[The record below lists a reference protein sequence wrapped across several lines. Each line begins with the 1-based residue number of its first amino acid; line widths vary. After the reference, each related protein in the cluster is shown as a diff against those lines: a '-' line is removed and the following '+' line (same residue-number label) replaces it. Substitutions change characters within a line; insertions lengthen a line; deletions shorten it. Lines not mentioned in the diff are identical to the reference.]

1 MRLVRSVVVLAL
13 FAGAGMV
20 PCMGQSASSPDTL
33 QGRLEE
39 EAARLLLEGV
49 RRAKAG
55 KYEASLARLRPLF
68 ERDTTSLRARQESLL
83 AYWLGKVCAE
93 RGRTKR
99 ALDVWRTGVLE
110 TDRRPAA
117 FSYRLA
123 DAFIRTAV
131 HRGSAEDY
139 ERATDAYLRLL
150 RQTDE
155 TPLTDGEQAIARQH
169 LRELAVILPPQL
181 QKRTGVRF
189 DRDDFEITIDRT
201 PGAGTVL
208 AKWWKSRDPIP
219 RTRQN
224 ERIREHLDRASYARE
239 HFTHEGRMDDRGK
252 LYIRL
257 GEPHRARSI
266 GMIDQETTRPITS
279 RLRRNEFWT
288 YPSVDPKAYYLLVE
302 KAPDEFIVGGAADL
316 FPTGLMPGRE
326 YLYLMEEVLRDLA
339 TFHGDYGTRAAEAF
353 DRAAWSRDNEQ
364 YGIGSDPYEGPP
376 EDFVRKMENKVE
388 TIDRQNAQRRAER
401 VPSSYSDVAEE
412 HPDLPIASRTA
423 RFLTETGKTT
433 FQVYWSLPT
442 SALALTENVR
452 ERLAASASAPVLP
465 ASGSPQRFALTA
477 SARQESYQY
486 AEERVRNRQYFVSS
500 SSTDG
505 STLEPRT
512 LSVTVNDSLFHVAT
526 QWDQHAVHRSEGG
539 GSQIGVVLRRHT
551 ERYDTLSALSSDP
564 RSLEMSDLKLLT
576 VPKETP
582 ATAVMSEAALPY
594 PFDRVRVGQSLALAF
609 EIYHLGRGDE
619 DRTRYAVSYEM
630 KRRTEDGG
638 LLGLFGGDDERK
650 TTTTTTYQGKS
661 RTEKEYILLGLK
673 NVIDDQSSDVTVT
686 VTVRDK
692 VTGQAVSRST
702 RFRVVVPDGK

>member
-1 MRLVRSVVVLAL
+1 
-13 FAGAGMV
+13 
-20 PCMGQSASSPDTL
+20 
-33 QGRLEE
+33 
-39 EAARLLLEGV
+39 
-49 RRAKAG
+49 
-55 KYEASLARLRPLF
+55 
-68 ERDTTSLRARQESLL
+68 
-83 AYWLGKVCAE
+83 
-93 RGRTKR
+93 
-99 ALDVWRTGVLE
+99 
-110 TDRRPAA
+110 
-117 FSYRLA
+117 
-123 DAFIRTAV
+123 
-131 HRGSAEDY
+131 
-139 ERATDAYLRLL
+139 
-150 RQTDE
+150 
-155 TPLTDGEQAIARQH
+155 
-169 LRELAVILPPQL
+169 
-181 QKRTGVRF
+181 
-189 DRDDFEITIDRT
+189 
-201 PGAGTVL
+201 
-208 AKWWKSRDPIP
+208 
-219 RTRQN
+219 
-224 ERIREHLDRASYARE
+224 
-239 HFTHEGRMDDRGK
+239 
-252 LYIRL
+252 
-257 GEPHRARSI
+257 
-266 GMIDQETTRPITS
+266 
-279 RLRRNEFWT
+279 
-288 YPSVDPKAYYLLVE
+288 
-302 KAPDEFIVGGAADL
+302 
-316 FPTGLMPGRE
+316 
-326 YLYLMEEVLRDLA
+326 
-339 TFHGDYGTRAAEAF
+339 
-353 DRAAWSRDNEQ
+353 
-364 YGIGSDPYEGPP
+364 
-376 EDFVRKMENKVE
+376 
-388 TIDRQNAQRRAER
+388 
-401 VPSSYSDVAEE
+401 
-412 HPDLPIASRTA
+412 
-423 RFLTETGKTT
+423 
-433 FQVYWSLPT
+433 
-442 SALALTENVR
+442 
-452 ERLAASASAPVLP
+452 
-465 ASGSPQRFALTA
+465 LTA

-582 ATAVMSEAALPY
+582 ATAVTSEAALPY